1 MYCNLSQCHLA
12 IFQWCLMIPLI
23 SLLVYPKRNATLR
36 LNPDLRNLFVNIT
49 RFVVPT
55 YSVEGNESSRQVYR
69 YVALVT
75 KSVIPNSFWGSKH
88 NLRLILRC
96 QLQFSLPRLLKSLN
110 SREDVEQFISCRKH
124 ESLSLHHVIQG
135 FRTSDCDW
143 LAPSGNVSQKYRMC
157 VSDAKKRKELLEDFL
172 FWYFDGFVSPLLKV
186 IRPRNEIQ

>member
-1 MYCNLSQCHLA
+1 MVSNDTSHFSSGLSEA
-12 IFQWCLMIPLI
+12 
-23 SLLVYPKRNATLR
+23 KRHAKIKPR
-36 LNPDLRNLFVNIT
+36 FAEFVCEYHEVC
-49 RFVVPT
+49 RPYVL
-55 YSVEGNESSRQVYR
+55 VEGNESSRQVYR

-96 QLQFSLPRLLKSLN
+96 QLQLSLPRLLKSLN